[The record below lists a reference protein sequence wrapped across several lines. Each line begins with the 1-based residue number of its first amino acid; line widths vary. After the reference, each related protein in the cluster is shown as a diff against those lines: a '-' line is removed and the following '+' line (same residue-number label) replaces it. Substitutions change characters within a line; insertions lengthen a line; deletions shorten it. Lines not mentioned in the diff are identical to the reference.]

1 MTRCSPECKVYSN
14 SIAFTG
20 SLEAAQDSTIHT
32 QPCSNRRCGIFVQN
46 GLFSHPAVFYP
57 RAINLA
63 YKGLTLQTFTQNRS
77 RTPNWTSKVRYW
89 RQKQRSQAR
98 ARTKYI
104 LDEGKHRD
112 FFFLKVV
119 TTKKSPSGWKD
130 EVEFAMQEGFQ
141 IDSFYLDSGLLLTC
155 IYFLITQSCVINL
168 SLDSACHTNEWI
180 RILSINNQPVE
191 VRRSLLRWLTWLILC
206 VAVSSLCLYFLCW
219 GVNQKE
225 IPIFLVRI
233 V

>member
-1 MTRCSPECKVYSN
+1 MAPCSPEWKVYSN

-89 RQKQRSQAR
+89 RQKQRKQAR

-112 FFFLKVV
+112 FFLLKVV
-119 TTKKSPSGWKD
+119 TTTTKKIPFRLKRWGRICHARGLSNRQFLSWQWSPLN
-130 EVEFAMQEGFQ
+130 M
-141 IDSFYLDSGLLLTC
+141 YL
-155 IYFLITQSCVINL
+155 L
-168 SLDSACHTNEWI
+168 SNYPE
-180 RILSINNQPVE
+180 
-191 VRRSLLRWLTWLILC
+191 LC
-206 VAVSSLCLYFLCW
+206 
-219 GVNQKE
+219 N
-225 IPIFLVRI
+225 
-233 V
+233 